1 MSVFRRRLINSISKK
16 VDYLEGKRVSMA
28 ATNQGYRLGVEWL
41 SDDTVRLSHLTS
53 GFMGPQRVGK
63 IIFGDSSAHSTSLS
77 VAMSAGITTPLLY
90 TEIGKTYKLT
100 MEIIEVNRNT
110 ATADNDGK
118 FYIGFG
124 NGDAYSSQNFQI
136 SNMIVGTKFEITR
149 TYSSSSTY
157 IGGAGFESNN
167 PNLLWDFIFKVKIE
181 EV

>member
-1 MSVFRRRLINSISKK
+1 MSMFRRRLINSISKK

-28 ATNQGYRLGVEWL
+28 AGGSSYRLGVQWL
-41 SDDTVRLSHLTS
+41 SDDTVRLYHITS
-53 GFMGPQRVGK
+53 GFMGPQQAGK
-63 IIFGDSSAHSTSLS
+63 IIFGDKSAHSSGLGI
-77 VAMSAGITTPLLY
+77 AMNTGITTPLLY

-124 NGDAYSSQNFQI
+124 KGGAYTSQNFQI
-136 SNMIVGTKFEITR
+136 SNMVVGTKFEITR
-149 TYSSSSTY
+149 TYSNSSTY
-157 IGGAGFESNN
+157 IGGAGFEPQN
-167 PNLLWDFIFKVKIE
+167 PNLIWDFTFKVKVE